1 MAAQGGEY
9 IYALGLDTKAFEKS
23 AERAKR
29 AFVGMTG
36 EIVDSGDKI
45 DAAMQKIKSRVAA
58 LATLATFKE
67 LTTKLIEVR
76 GEMQKLAVAYET
88 MLGSKEKADAL
99 MSDVVRLAAKTPFG
113 LEDVSNATKM
123 LLAYGSTAED
133 VAGEINMLG
142 NIASG
147 LSIPLNDLIM
157 LYGTTRTQGQLF
169 TQDLRQFMS
178 RGIPLAD
185 ELAKQFGVTKDKVGD
200 LVAAGKVGFN
210 DVAIAL
216 RSMTSEGGQFYN
228 LMEKQSETLAGQMSN
243 LEDAIYQMFNSIG
256 EQKEGILSGAISAA
270 SSLVENYE
278 RVGRVLKS
286 LVVSYGVYKTA
297 LAIATQMTKG
307 YTFAEIA
314 HFKALV
320 LAEKAQKLLNAT
332 MMSNPYVA
340 AAAAIMTVVVALAS
354 MKTETERLQDAQESY
369 NQTLQDLID
378 KENEE
383 RQEVEKLI
391 SVADDEALA
400 TDTRRQALHN
410 LILKY
415 PEIFAQYSTE
425 YDMLLN
431 LKKIKEEIAA
441 LEGKNSITS
450 AQNQLKLVEQQIKE
464 LEGKGG
470 YIQYGADALKNMG
483 GDSWLMKYVKKL
495 PAAWST
501 LSAVA
506 TYRGYNNYQDDMAML
521 KTLYDE
527 RDKLTA
533 KIAKE
538 TTLGNID
545 TLDKVALQA
554 QRDKLNELAA
564 QKKLGKEVNLKAAGF
579 TGFTEDDLEGLL
591 KTYDMELSERS
602 QSLMTASEMRAYTKA
617 EEAKAR
623 KALNDFDRSNKK
635 LSTQAL
641 KDEREKLLA
650 DLKTKEDEAKKWAPI
665 GGGGKGGGAKTA
677 AQKEAARKAEQEAK
691 ITNQIMAQN
700 EDMRIEL
707 MEDGLDKELAVIN
720 REYEKRVAAIRQR
733 ELELYETRKTLTKEQ
748 EEALKQ
754 ALADAEALK
763 NKEEQKLLEERAN
776 AYNDYLAQYG
786 TLKER
791 EVAIAAKYDRLITEA
806 KAEGNVALVAQLE
819 QERLAEEAAFSDE
832 VKKYAEA
839 IKDYT
844 ANQLSIEIHNME
856 QKVKEIQAS
865 MDAMETSDSAEY
877 KAAAAAVAELVA
889 KIGKAN
895 EAYENLVKP
904 NPELEQKLAE
914 LDEFAAAMNGVAQQ
928 FDAAADIVGMFDEE
942 IGNSLKSMGSLI
954 PSLVTMGQTIV
965 SVTMAAKEAKRA
977 LSAMEK
983 ASITLAAISFALQV
997 IRTVAEGVKQ
1007 ALNREFDEFE
1017 KLKEQYET
1025 ISDIWSELIDKK
1037 MEYLSMSYGAE
1048 ARNAAEEARRLIEEE
1063 EELNRDMARER
1074 TDTRRERK
1082 KAVEGMTYAG
1092 YQELVNAGLAEDW
1105 GGASTSIAYGEY
1117 GKLQK
1122 RIDWQK
1128 LLNMTPEELASLRDN
1143 AKEFWATMDDD
1154 LRTYLENVIA
1164 TGEKSAEVEDMIR
1177 ERLTQISFDDLSD
1190 SFFDAM
1196 MDMDATAEE
1205 VANNVSEYFFKA
1217 MMMNNMGEA
1226 YKERLNKW
1234 YEDFYAAMDDADG
1247 LTDAEREELRK
1258 RYTDIVEQGIAE
1270 RDAIAE
1276 ATGYDATSAS
1286 QQATSKGFQAM
1297 SQETGSELNGR
1308 FTDIQ
1313 GQTHRIAEAVEFMQ
1327 GIQMQQSQ
1335 YLQSV
1340 SSTLASIHND
1350 TSLIAEHTKALGEIR
1365 NDISVMRR
1373 AMDNGII

>member
-1 MAAQGGEY
+1 M
-9 IYALGLDTKAFEKS
+9 INLT
-23 AERAKR
+23 
-29 AFVGMTG
+29 V
-36 EIVDSGDKI
+36 II
-45 DAAMQKIKSRVAA
+45 DNDEAIKK
-58 LATLATFKE
+58 FKE
-67 LTTKLIEVR
+67 LQNVAKSTTSSIVKDSERIDEGFSKIDNTLKRLAAGISIGALARQIISIR
-76 GEMQKLAVAYET
+76 GEMQQLQVAFET
-88 MLGSKEKADAL
+88 MLGSKDKADKLVA
-99 MSDVVRLAAKTPFG
+99 DAVNLAAKTPFG
-113 LEDVSNATKM
+113 LQDVSNATKM
-123 LLAYGSTAED
+123 LLAYGSSAEE
-133 VAGEINMLG
+133 VTGEIKMLG
-142 NIASG
+142 NIAAG
-147 LSIPLNDLIM
+147 LSIPLNDMIY
-157 LYGTTRTQGQLF
+157 LYGTTRTQGRMF
-169 TQDLRQFMS
+169 TQDLRQFMG
-178 RGIPLAD
+178 RGIPLAE
-185 ELAKQFGVTKDKVGD
+185 ELAKQFGVTKDEVGA
-200 LVAAGKVGFN
+200 LVTAGRVGF
-210 DVAIAL
+210 DDMAKAL
-216 RSMTSEGGQFYN
+216 QNMTSDGGQFYN
-228 LMEKQSETLAGQMSN
+228 LMENQSSTLSGQWSN

-256 EQKEGILSGAISAA
+256 EQTEGILSGAISAA

-278 RVGRVLKS
+278 RVGRVLLS
-286 LVVSYGVYKTA
+286 LVASYGVYKTA

-314 HFKALV
+314 HFNALV

-340 AAAAIMTVVVALAS
+340 AAAVFMSVVVALAS

-378 KENEE
+378 KENDR

-400 TDTRRQALHN
+400 TDTRREALHN

-527 RDKLTA
+527 REKLTA

-545 TLDKVALQA
+545 TMDKVALQA
-554 QRDKLNELAA
+554 QRDKINELVA
-564 QKKLGKEVNLKAAGF
+564 QKKLGKTVDLKAAGF
-579 TGFTEDDLEGLL
+579 TGFEENDLEGLL
-591 KTYDMELSERS
+591 KAYDMELSERS

-635 LSTQAL
+635 LSTQEL

-844 ANQLSIEIHNME
+844 SNQLSIEIHNME

-977 LSAMEK
+977 LSDMEK

-1007 ALNREFDEFE
+1007 ALNKEFDEFE

-1025 ISDIWSELIDKK
+1025 ISDILSELIDKK

-1048 ARNAAEEARRLIEEE
+1048 AKNAAEEARRLIEEE

-1082 KAVEGMTYAG
+1082 KVVEGMTYAG
-1092 YQELVNAGLAEDW
+1092 YQELVDAGLAEDW

-1117 GKLQK
+1117 GKVQK

-1164 TGEKSAEVEDMIR
+1164 TGEKSAEVEDMTR

-1247 LTDAEREELRK
+1247 LTEEERERLRQQ
-1258 RYTDIVEQGIAE
+1258 YANIVNEGIAE

-1276 ATGYDATSAS
+1276 ATGYDAALAS

-1313 GQTHRIAEAVEFMQ
+1313 GQTHRIAEAVEFCRGLYAQ
-1327 GIQMQQSQ
+1327 NLTQVQSIN
-1335 YLQSV
+1335 
-1340 SSTLASIHND
+1340 STVASIHND
-1350 TSLIAEHTKALGEIR
+1350 TTLIEQHTRVLGQMGADLASIKRAIYNGEI
-1365 NDISVMRR
+1365 
-1373 AMDNGII
+1373 